1 MIRRLRVAPARR
13 TISPA
18 RPNPEHTAE
27 RRGAA
32 STSTPV
38 SDAVL
43 ANPLAIPPG
52 VAQWLRQWELL
63 LRAALRAA
71 EAPRVP
77 QPPVPAWE
85 EALAELRG
93 LDPDAPESVFR
104 LLLLR
109 PLWQLEE
116 GSPARDTFERYVR
129 TVLDRIDAARALAQ
143 EIVPLREERDRL
155 IADFAPRFPNRLAEQ
170 LERVRA
176 RDVDIARLRRASDAR
191 RMRARLARGRAA
203 LERLAS
209 LVPPDDDD
217 SAVHARVDGE
227 TETIAEMTAA
237 LALAE
242 QERRQLVL
250 HPVALRAHRRH
261 LVAQLRGLARSAP
274 PGARAA
280 DAEPRARTGGHT
292 AVVLEQLIHAAGA
305 MDATPTRG
313 RDAPVWTGA
322 ISAGLAAHHPGL
334 DRFAWLPALL
344 AADDA
349 SVDDDPTL
357 AVAPDLL
364 HVVPVGDGLVHLSPQ
379 PSSAVRVYTRTVRLG
394 ESVECQVV
402 PDLVPR
408 HSAALL
414 DADVAALFDGLDP
427 DRSRW
432 YSTAS
437 RARARVVARHG
448 GGWFARLEQRGQL
461 TVLEQPAW
469 HRDGPGAAFRLLR
482 PAAWHNR
489 LESVVPSR
497 DEPVA
502 SFLGFTTR
510 ECRTGL
516 RDDERAWVRGLVS
529 GWNGA
534 SEAIAREAE
543 LFSRLESQSADRTAA
558 SLELA
563 LRPLT
568 WVRVEKER
576 DRYPLYA
583 VPLATVDA
591 PRRLRSWI
599 VESDDHLLAVVASVA
614 RILQAAHAA
623 GFALGVCHAE
633 AFAYTLAWSRHPLT
647 PRPAAVLAH
656 APCATRLGEPFAPPG
671 GTGLAPAYYRM
682 LRTPVLVPQV
692 AAAQPATI
700 ERDMQGFG
708 AFVLDLLLEHPIY
721 ERGTLD
727 WYDAPAVVRAR
738 ASQCSPHPTIAKYLA
753 DSIQEPPG
761 WRRLTSMLERLA
773 AGKVEKV
780 AELM

>member
-1 MIRRLRVAPARR
+1 MIRRLRVATLRR
-13 TISPA
+13 TAPPE
-18 RPNPEHTAE
+18 RPIVE
-27 RRGAA
+27 RAKVRIPVAA
-32 STSTPV
+32 SSTPV

-52 VAQWLRQWELL
+52 VGQWLRQWELL
-63 LRAALRAA
+63 LRVALRDADA
-71 EAPRVP
+71 TVVP
-77 QPPVPAWE
+77 QPPVPAWD

-93 LDPDAPESVFR
+93 LDPDVPESGFR

-129 TVLDRIDAARALAQ
+129 TVLDRIDAARALIH
-143 EIVPLREERDRL
+143 EIVPLRAERDRL
-155 IADFAPRFPNRLAEQ
+155 IAGFAVRFPNRLAEQ
-170 LERVRA
+170 LERVRV
-176 RDVDIARLRRASDAR
+176 RDVDIARLRRASDAG
-191 RMRARLARGRAA
+191 RMRARLARARGA

-209 LVPPDDDD
+209 LVATEEGTVSDD
-217 SAVHARVDGE
+217 ARVDGE
-227 TETIAEMTAA
+227 TETIAEMAAA

-274 PGARAA
+274 PRARAGGGESA
-280 DAEPRARTGGHT
+280 AGTRGHT

-313 RDAPVWTGA
+313 RDAPVWAGA
-322 ISAGLAAHHPGL
+322 VSAGVAALHPGL

-349 SVDDDPTL
+349 SAEDDTPL
-357 AVAPDLL
+357 PVAPDLL
-364 HVVPVGDGLVHLSPQ
+364 HVVPAGDGLVRLSPE
-379 PSSAVRVYTRTVRLG
+379 PASAVRVYTRTVRLG
-394 ESVECQVV
+394 DSVECQVV

-408 HSAALL
+408 HSAALV

-432 YSTAS
+432 YATAS
-437 RARARVVARHG
+437 RARVRVVARHG
-448 GGWFARLEQRGQL
+448 DGWFARLEQRGQL
-461 TVLEQPAW
+461 TVMEQPAW
-469 HRDGPGAAFRLLR
+469 HREGPGAAFRLLR
-482 PAAWHNR
+482 PAARHDG
-489 LESVVPSR
+489 LETVVPSR
-497 DEPVA
+497 DEPIA
-502 SFLGFTTR
+502 SFLGFTIR

-529 GWNGA
+529 GWSGS
-534 SEAIAREAE
+534 SEALAREAE
-543 LFSRLESQSADRTAA
+543 LFARLQAASADGA
-558 SLELA
+558 SASAELA
-563 LRPLT
+563 LRPLA
-568 WVRVEKER
+568 WVRVDGTR
-576 DRYPLYA
+576 DSYPLYR

-599 VESDDHLLAVVASVA
+599 VESDDHLLAVLTSVA
-614 RILQAAHAA
+614 CILEATHAA

-633 AFAYTLAWSRHPLT
+633 AFAYTITWSPHPLT
-647 PRPAAVLAH
+647 PRPAAILAH

-671 GTGLAPAYYRM
+671 GSGLAPAYYRM

-692 AAAQPATI
+692 AGTQPATI

-708 AFVLDLLLEHPIY
+708 AFALDLLLEHPIY

-753 DSIQEPPG
+753 DSIQDPLG
-761 WRRLTSMLERLA
+761 WRRLAGMVERLA
-773 AGKVEKV
+773 AGRVGKVV
-780 AELM
+780 ELM